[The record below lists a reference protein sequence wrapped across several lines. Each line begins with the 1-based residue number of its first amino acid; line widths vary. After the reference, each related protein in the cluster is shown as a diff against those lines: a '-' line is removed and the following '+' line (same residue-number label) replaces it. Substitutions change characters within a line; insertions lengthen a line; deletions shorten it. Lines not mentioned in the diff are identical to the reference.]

1 VIPSAAGPTTRTF
14 EELPLRSRKIAHTS
28 VALTE
33 LGFGASVIGNL
44 YRITPPHDAS
54 ATVDAA
60 WESGIRYFDT
70 APHYGLGLSE
80 RRLGAALRD
89 RPRDAYVVSSKVGR
103 LLVPN
108 ERPSGVDSEGFVVRD
123 DLRRE
128 WDFSRDGVLRSIE
141 ATLERTG
148 LDRLD
153 VVYLH
158 DPDEH
163 WRQAAEEAMPALAE
177 LRDQKVIG
185 AIGAGMNQSAML
197 ARFLRET
204 AADVVML
211 AGRYTLL
218 DQSALDDVLPA
229 AQEQGKSVV
238 AVGVFNS
245 GLLSRERPAA
255 GMKYDYQDAPKDVV
269 ERARAIAEV
278 CEARGTTLPAAAIAF
293 PLAHP
298 TIINVTLGMRHP
310 EQVTRNVELHRRH
323 IPEGLWDDLRARRL
337 IRSDVSVED
346 TDGRSSR
353 CL

>member
-1 VIPSAAGPTTRTF
+1 MR
-14 EELPLRSRKIAHTS
+14 RRKIPHTP
-28 VALTE
+28 VEVTE

-44 YRITPPHDAS
+44 YRVTGAHGAS
-54 ATVDAA
+54 AALDAA
-60 WESGIRYFDT
+60 WDAGIRCFDT

-80 RRLGAALRD
+80 RRLGAALCD
-89 RPRDAYVVSSKVGR
+89 RPREEFVVSSKVGR

-108 ERPSGVDSEGFVVRD
+108 EHPRGVDDEGFVVRD
-123 DLRRE
+123 DLRRQ

-141 ATLERTG
+141 ETLERTG

-153 VVYLH
+153 IVYLH
-158 DPDEH
+158 DPDDH
-163 WRQAAEEAMPALAE
+163 WQQAADEAMPALAE
-177 LRDQKVIG
+177 LRAQGVIG

-229 AQEQGKSVV
+229 AQARGKSVV

-245 GLLSRERPAA
+245 GLLSQDRPAE
-255 GMKYDYQDAPKDVV
+255 GMKYDYQDAPTDLVR
-269 ERARAIAEV
+269 RARAIAEV
-278 CEARGTTLPAAAIAF
+278 CERYGTTLPAAAIAF

-298 TIINVTLGMRHP
+298 AVVNVTLGMRTA
-310 EQVTRNVELHRRH
+310 EQVGRNVELHAQGV
-323 IPEGLWDDLRARRL
+323 PDGLWAELRAQGL
-337 IRSDVSVED
+337 IRA
-346 TDGRSSR
+346 
-353 CL
+353 

>member
-1 VIPSAAGPTTRTF
+1 MRHRT
-14 EELPLRSRKIAHTS
+14 IAHRNIANTL
-28 VALTE
+28 VDVTG
-33 LGFGASVIGNL
+33 LGFGASVIANL
-44 YRITPPHDAS
+44 YRVTPVEDAS
-54 ATVDAA
+54 AAVEAA
-60 WESGIRYFDT
+60 WDAGIRYFDT

-80 RRLGAALRD
+80 RRLGACLRQ
-89 RPRDAYVVSSKVGR
+89 RPRAEYVVSSKVGR

-108 ERPSGVDSEGFVVRD
+108 EHPRGVDNEGFVVRD
-123 DLRRE
+123 DLRRQ
-128 WDFSRDGVLRSIE
+128 WDFSREGVLRSIE

-158 DPDEH
+158 DPDDH
-163 WRQAAEEAMPALAE
+163 WRQAADEAMPALAE
-177 LRDQKVIG
+177 LRDQGVIG

-229 AQEQGKSVV
+229 AQESGKSVV

-245 GLLSRERPAA
+245 GLLSRDRPAE
-255 GMKYDYQDAPKDVV
+255 GMKYDYQEAAPELVD
-269 ERARAIAEV
+269 RARAIARI
-278 CEARGTTLPAAAIAF
+278 CEEHGTSLPAAAIAF
-293 PLAHP
+293 PFTHP
-298 TIINVTLGMRHP
+298 TIINVTLGMRNP
-310 EQVTRNVELHRRH
+310 EQVTRNVELHHRH
-323 IPEGLWDDLRARRL
+323 VPADLWDDLRAQEL
-337 IRSDVSVED
+337 IRADMPVD
-346 TDGRSSR
+346 TTDGKDTL

>member
-1 VIPSAAGPTTRTF
+1 
-14 EELPLRSRKIAHTS
+14 LHQRKIQNTS
-28 VALTE
+28 VSLTE

-44 YRITPPHDAS
+44 YCVTPVDDAT
-54 ATVDAA
+54 AAVDAA
-60 WESGIRYFDT
+60 WDAGLRYFDT

-80 RRLGAALRD
+80 RRLGAVLRG
-89 RPRDAYVVSSKVGR
+89 RPRDAYVISSKVGR

-108 ERPSGVDSEGFVVRD
+108 EEPRGVDTEGFVVRD
-123 DLRRE
+123 DLRRQ

-141 ATLERTG
+141 DTLERTG

-153 VVYLH
+153 IVYLH
-158 DPDEH
+158 DPDDH
-163 WRQAAEEAMPALAE
+163 WRQAAGEAMPTLAE
-177 LRDQKVIG
+177 LRDQGVIG

-229 AQEQGKSVV
+229 ARELGKSVV

-245 GLLSRERPAA
+245 GLLSRDRPAE
-255 GMKYDYQDAPKDVV
+255 GMKYDYRDAPSALVV
-269 ERARAIAEV
+269 RARAIAEV
-278 CEARGTTLPAAAIAF
+278 CEAHGTTLPAAAIAF
-293 PLAHP
+293 PHTHP
-298 TIINVTLGMRHP
+298 SIINVTLGMRTP
-310 EQVTRNVELHRRH
+310 EQVGRNVELHEQRV
-323 IPEGLWDDLRARRL
+323 PDSLWDDLRAQGL
-337 IRSDVSVED
+337 IRSDVLAGHGG
-346 TDGRSSR
+346 GRDVR